1 MKKKESF
8 WTSFA
13 GILTGVA
20 SLVTALTGLL
30 YFYFLI
36 QAKEKTEPV
45 SPPAV
50 TVLPT
55 TPPDLAEQPPS
66 RPAPVPAPAVAPA
79 PVPSAIIVR
88 VTAKSQVKAGDDT
101 TIMVTALSRDGKA
114 VLSKAR
120 VDLTA
125 TAGYFEDT
133 RSPQISG
140 FTNNQGVF
148 KADWET
154 LKEAIPKGAQT
165 VDFQAT
171 ITLGNQKAS
180 GKTAI
185 TVVRD

>member
-8 WTSFA
+8 WTSFP
-13 GILTGVA
+13 GILASVA
-20 SLVTALTGLL
+20 SLVTAITGLL

-36 QAKEKTEPV
+36 QTKEKVEPM

-55 TPPDLAEQPPS
+55 TPPDLAEQQPP
-66 RPAPVPAPAVAPA
+66 RPAPAPTG
-79 PVPSAIIVR
+79 ILVR

-101 TIMVTALSRDGKA
+101 KIMVTALSRDGKA
-114 VLSKAR
+114 VLPQAR

-125 TAGYFEDT
+125 TAGYFEKT

-140 FTNNQGVF
+140 FTDNKGMF

-154 LKEAIPKGAQT
+154 SKEAVPKGAQT

-171 ITLGNQKAS
+171 ITLGKQKAS
-180 GKTAI
+180 GKTGI
-185 TVVRD
+185 TVIRD